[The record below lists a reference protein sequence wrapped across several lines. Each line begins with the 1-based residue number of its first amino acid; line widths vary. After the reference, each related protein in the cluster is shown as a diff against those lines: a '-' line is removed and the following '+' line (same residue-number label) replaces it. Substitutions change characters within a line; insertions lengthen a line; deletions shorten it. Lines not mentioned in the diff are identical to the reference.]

1 MPAAF
6 KSHPHG
12 PFPPCPL
19 SVPVTPVREKVQIH
33 QSAHLQN
40 GKELLSSCN
49 KASQQLTQNHP
60 TSPPARPAPP
70 PWTALLTLHPATID
84 APQCIYIFFLFT
96 QGYLFIYL
104 FSYLLLF
111 SCG

>member
-1 MPAAF
+1 
-6 KSHPHG
+6 HPHG

-19 SVPVTPVREKVQIH
+19 SVPATPVREKVQIDK
-33 QSAHLQN
+33 SAHLQN

-60 TSPPARPAPP
+60 TPRRPPDTHTHTSPRPGPP

-84 APQCIYIFFLFT
+84 APQCIYIFFFFFFFFLRDF
-96 QGYLFIYL
+96 F
-104 FSYLLLF
+104 LLF
-111 SCG
+111 FF